1 MDPDKPAQVAVEQ
14 YRRTINWRVVYSIE
28 AMYWME
34 SSLYGRVIEW
44 VNIWST
50 NYYASMSVVV
60 ARSNL
65 LLLLRL
71 LPLLFSKPR
80 RLLYGSSKALR
91 QLWLHGGWWPRS
103 IWRCSDPSFL
113 GRLRPRSGW
122 RLNNFSLRWF
132 CERGRN
138 SERKN

>member
-1 MDPDKPAQVAVEQ
+1 MISDLSYYD
-14 YRRTINWRVVYSIE
+14 RRAINWRMVHPIE
-28 AMYWME
+28 AMYRME
-34 SSLYGRVIEW
+34 SSLYRRIAEW

-80 RLLYGSSKALR
+80 RFLYGSSKALR
-91 QLWLHGGWWPRS
+91 QLWLHGGWRS
-103 IWRCSDPSFL
+103 RSSWRSNDPSFL
-113 GRLRPRSGW
+113 GRLRPRSSW